1 MGKHNVYISHAWGG
15 ESEQIVQEIY
25 KRCQKVG
32 LNIILDRKDLEYRQ
46 SISSF
51 MQELGKADA
60 IILVVSNKYLHS
72 EYCMFE
78 LLQIYENKNMIQRI
92 FPIVLDEVSIAKSV
106 ERLDL
111 VKYWENETENLES
124 RIRELKN
131 LSYIEGITEDLNL
144 YQKIRSNIANLTR
157 ILKDIN
163 TLNIK
168 LHKDNDYTQLI
179 DGIRQYLERNGS
191 QENVPVAS
199 HIPGDA
205 HSGSSRTPPKSE
217 IKESLSTAAKPT
229 SWWSKIFRI
238 LPYIIVMIVGMS
250 AIYIWNGYTTKS
262 IEPDRADMIGL
273 NEMDRSTQGIPESH
287 GASESTAEMPR
298 EVVSGQSKSSRT
310 PDQGEVGDP
319 SVPSQDVA
327 VRTVLV
333 NDSGQKDKTQLP
345 SDKSPIGR
353 DSIID
358 ISPARNVNLRLAS
371 ENDGDPI
378 AKAENPHGEEKEET
392 VPRTRTLF
400 VPESKVAVQ
409 LLQDISSNSAVEGE
423 EVYLSVVEPVEVD
436 AISIA
441 EGNAR
446 VKARVIDAKA
456 SQQGSRASLGI
467 RLEGL
472 ELTDGQWLNL
482 QYHDILE
489 RRRGEIVFKAGTVLE
504 NVIIKPANITLKVT
518 EK

>member
-1 MGKHNVYISHAWGG
+1 MGRSSTKPTKITTGMGKHNVYISHAWGG

-163 TLNIK
+163 TLNIE

-191 QENVPVAS
+191 QEKVPVAF
-199 HIPGDA
+199 HIPGEA
-205 HSGSSRTPPKSE
+205 YPGSSRTPPESE
-217 IKESLSTAAKPT
+217 IKESHSTAAKPNT
-229 SWWSKIFRI
+229 WWSKIFRV
-238 LPYIIVMIVGMS
+238 LPYIIIMIGGMI
-250 AIYIWNGYTTKS
+250 AIYFWNGYTSNT
-262 IEPDRADMIGL
+262 IEYDRADTNGL
-273 NEMDRSTQGIPESH
+273 VEMDRSTHGIPEFH
-287 GASESTAEMPR
+287 GASESVAEMPAR
-298 EVVSGQSKSSRT
+298 EVAAGQNKTTPT
-310 PDQGEVGDP
+310 PDRGEVRDLSSP
-319 SVPSQDVA
+319 PQDVA
-327 VRTVLV
+327 VRRVLV
-333 NDSGQKDKTQLP
+333 NDSGQKGKTQLW

-358 ISPARNVNLRLAS
+358 NSPAQNGNFIPDS
-371 ENDGDPI
+371 ENEGYPI
-378 AKAENPHGEEKEET
+378 AWTENPHKVGKDET
-392 VPRTRTLF
+392 VTRTRTL
-400 VPESKVAVQ
+400 SM
-409 LLQDISSNSAVEGE
+409 L
-423 EVYLSVVEPVEVD
+423 
-436 AISIA
+436 
-441 EGNAR
+441 
-446 VKARVIDAKA
+446 
-456 SQQGSRASLGI
+456 
-467 RLEGL
+467 
-472 ELTDGQWLNL
+472 
-482 QYHDILE
+482 
-489 RRRGEIVFKAGTVLE
+489 
-504 NVIIKPANITLKVT
+504 
-518 EK
+518 

>member
-163 TLNIK
+163 TLNIE

-191 QENVPVAS
+191 QEKVPVAS
-199 HIPGDA
+199 HIPGEA
-205 HSGSSRTPPKSE
+205 YPGSSRTPPESE
-217 IKESLSTAAKPT
+217 IKESHSTAAKPNT
-229 SWWSKIFRI
+229 WWSKIFRV
-238 LPYIIVMIVGMS
+238 LPYIIIMIGGMI
-250 AIYIWNGYTTKS
+250 AIYFWNGYTTKS
-262 IEPDRADMIGL
+262 IEPDRADMIGM
-273 NEMDRSTQGIPESH
+273 NEMDRSAQGIPESH
-287 GASESTAEMPR
+287 GASESKAEMPR

-319 SVPSQDVA
+319 SVPPRDAA

-333 NDSGQKDKTQLP
+333 NGSGQKDKTQLP
-345 SDKSPIGR
+345 SDKSPIGQ

-358 ISPARNVNLRLAS
+358 ISPARNVNLILES
-371 ENDGDPI
+371 ENDGAI
-378 AKAENPHGEEKEET
+378 AKAEDPHSEGKDET
-392 VPRTRTLF
+392 VSRTRTLF

-409 LLQDISSNSAVEGE
+409 LLQDISSNNSAEGE
-423 EVYLSVVEPVEVD
+423 EVFLSVVEPVEVG
-436 AISIA
+436 AITIA

-456 SQQGSRASLGI
+456 SQGGSRASLGI